1 MVEDEGTFCL
11 GMNRD
16 GRGVA
21 ANFVGLFDL
30 YFHDDCDDDAGVSD
44 GTETEPMLFSVVA
57 VGVCGCGGD
66 VTPAV

>member
-1 MVEDEGTFCL
+1 MSEITFCL

-30 YFHDDCDDDAGVSD
+30 YFHDDCDDDVGVND
-44 GTETEPMLFSVVA
+44 GTCTGSVMFSDDA
-57 VGVCGCGGD
+57 S
-66 VTPAV
+66 